1 MTALELIA
9 LANQVL
15 FIGLFVAVAWRAIR
29 EPSRVSLDTL
39 LLFGSVAAIVVVGL
53 VADRLD
59 IADEPWTIGISLLL
73 LNLAPLAM
81 VRLVTDFSP
90 TPRGMLLAAYVAY
103 VSRDG
108 SV

>member
-39 LLFGSVAAIVVVGL
+39 LLF
-53 VADRLD
+53 
-59 IADEPWTIGISLLL
+59 
-73 LNLAPLAM
+73 
-81 VRLVTDFSP
+81 
-90 TPRGMLLAAYVAY
+90 
-103 VSRDG
+103 
-108 SV
+108 